1 MREIE
6 RKVGTFP
13 SLKVENIDPSLAYKI
28 RSFPAETGIM

>member
-13 SLKVENIDPSLAYKI
+13 SLTVENIDPQEEMIKAI
-28 RSFPAETGIM
+28 N